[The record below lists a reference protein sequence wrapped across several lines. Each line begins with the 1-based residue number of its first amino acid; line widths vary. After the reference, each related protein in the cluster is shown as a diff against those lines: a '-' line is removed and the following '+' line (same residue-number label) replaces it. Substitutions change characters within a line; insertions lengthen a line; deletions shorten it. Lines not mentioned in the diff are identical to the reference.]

1 MGTVS
6 HSGSR
11 LHRFDFYLCAL
22 RLRAG
27 MAFALMAAFGA
38 SLVTISAHAQSSR
51 DIVGGPITT
60 QRLEQFLNAYVDPTD
75 AEATAIDRL
84 HESYLDRYRAE
95 IEPEATALMNSMNRR
110 QPSKDEYEKF
120 MRSLDRMQDKIAEA
134 DNQFFASA
142 IELLAESRRGGM
154 QRVREARERQR
165 LLSGLVQFAPMMLGG
180 GAGFIDL
187 PARAIREG
195 YFSKVSTENREAFDA
210 VLRSQESRTLG
221 QAREYNSEVRK
232 ALVGFFDVMMSMQ
245 ESAQAAAQAVDPNNP
260 ESFQAMEAQQRAMME
275 KITALGAEVR
285 KSVQSNFQANRAGAA
300 ALAALL
306 PEDSGVLLR
315 LDVADAAVNS
325 VGFGGGR
332 GSMSRTR
339 MRTLGGR
346 IDRDPDLSPE
356 VKAEIANIL
365 KAWRRDQAQASEKL
379 AEAMLEA
386 PLSAGMFSVAESE
399 TVSAARRQY
408 RDVGNATLKQI
419 ASKLLDHA
427 SRYVL
432 SSTGYE
438 EDGTEVELYRVASAP
453 KVEDDASEVTALNDA
468 RLRSAFLGGS
478 AGEAIDAMTAD
489 DVVRI
494 AQLMGIDSSSQAVIE
509 AVVDGWK
516 GAQWDAQIA
525 PLAARMVEVARRRM
539 TTDDTGVRYDEALVR
554 ELESLRTRVATLAFE
569 LDEKLYADLASA
581 LGLSADDALFV
592 LLRLERTDVAVSRS
606 DMRGASAGVPLPLS
620 RNLARA
626 KVDPAM
632 ARTVL
637 EGAKAEFAALASS
650 LAARVQE
657 RLELTHRKHA
667 AWRVFAGH
675 DQAAMER
682 ASREYGELMLKA
694 GQSDRAFGELLTKT
708 FVDAFNTHAN
718 DAMLA
723 RDFRRAVVASA
734 YPEVYKRADNAQ
746 VQLDAAQMLSGLSED
761 QRARVTA
768 LAAEYSVVFE
778 KFSDEMVMQADQPM
792 TGVGDEATWA
802 EYQKRAERVEKARFN
817 RNERTE
823 KALAELRRILGVEN
837 AALVPGL
844 VKDQEQASREAVGIW
859 QVVPQCIAELCGQD
873 ERFNM
878 WMGGDED

>member
-1 MGTVS
+1 MSTVS
-6 HSGSR
+6 RSVSR
-11 LHRFDFYLCAL
+11 TRRLDFCLCAV
-22 RLRAG
+22 RLRACV
-27 MAFALMAAFGA
+27 AFALIAAFGA
-38 SLVTISAHAQSSR
+38 SLITIPSHAQSSR

-95 IEPEATALMNSMNRR
+95 IEPEATALMSSMNGR

-134 DNQFFASA
+134 DNQFLASA

-187 PARAIREG
+187 PARAIRDE
-195 YFSKVSTENREAFDA
+195 YLSKVSTENREAFDA

-306 PEDSGVLLR
+306 PEESGVLLR

-339 MRTLGGR
+339 MRSLGGR
-346 IDRDPDLSPE
+346 IDRDPDLTPE
-356 VKAEIANIL
+356 VKVEIANIL

-386 PLSAGMFSVAESE
+386 PLSAGMFSGAESE

-453 KVEDDASEVTALNDA
+453 KAEDDASEATALNDA
-468 RLRSAFLGGS
+468 RLRSAFLEGS
-478 AGEAIDAMTAD
+478 AGQAIDAMTAD

-494 AQLMGIDSSSQAVIE
+494 AKMIGIDSSSQAVIE

-516 GAQWDAQIA
+516 SAQWDAQIA

-539 TTDDTGVRYDEALVR
+539 TTDDAGMLRYDEALVR
-554 ELESLRTRVATLAFE
+554 EFESLRTRVATLAFE

-581 LGLSADDALFV
+581 LGLAADDALFV

-606 DMRGASAGVPLPLS
+606 DMRGADAGVPLPLS
-620 RNLARA
+620 RNFARA

-667 AWRVFAGH
+667 AERVFATR
-675 DQAAMER
+675 DQAAVER

-723 RDFRRAVVASA
+723 RDFRRAVLASA

-746 VQLDAAQMLSGLSED
+746 VQLEAAQMLSGLSED
-761 QRARVTA
+761 QRARITA

-778 KFSDEMVMQADQPM
+778 KFSDEMVMPADQPM
-792 TGVGDEATWA
+792 TGVADEATWA
-802 EYQKRAERVEKARFN
+802 EYQKRAEKVEKARFN

-823 KALAELRRILGVEN
+823 KALAELRRILGAEN

-844 VKDQEQASREAVGIW
+844 VKDQEQASRE
-859 QVVPQCIAELCGQD
+859 D

>member
-6 HSGSR
+6 RSGSR
-11 LHRFDFYLCAL
+11 TRRLDFYLRAV
-22 RLRAG
+22 RLRACV
-27 MAFALMAAFGA
+27 AFALVAAFGA

-60 QRLEQFLNAYVDPTD
+60 QRLEQFLNAYVCPTD

-95 IEPEATALMNSMNRR
+95 IEPEATALMSSMNGR

-134 DNQFFASA
+134 DNQFLASA

-187 PARAIREG
+187 PARAIRDE

-260 ESFQAMEAQQRAMME
+260 ESFQAMEVQQRAMME

-285 KSVQSNFQANRAGAA
+285 KTVQSNFQANRAGAA

-332 GSMSRTR
+332 GSLSRTR
-339 MRTLGGR
+339 MRSLGGR
-346 IDRDPDLSPE
+346 IDRDPDLTPE
-356 VKAEIANIL
+356 VKVEIANIL

-379 AEAMLEA
+379 AEAMLDA

-438 EDGTEVELYRVASAP
+438 EDGTEVELYRVVSAP
-453 KVEDDASEVTALNDA
+453 KAEDDASEATALNDA
-468 RLRSAFLGGS
+468 RLRSAFLEGS
-478 AGEAIDAMTAD
+478 AGQAIDAMTAD

-494 AQLMGIDSSSQAVIE
+494 AQMIGIDSSSQAVIE

-516 GAQWDAQIA
+516 SAQWDAQIA

-539 TTDDTGVRYDEALVR
+539 TTDDTGMLRYDEALAR
-554 ELESLRTRVATLAFE
+554 EFESLRTHVATLAFE
-569 LDEKLYADLASA
+569 LDEKLYVDLASA
-581 LGLSADDALFV
+581 LGLAADDALFV

-606 DMRGASAGVPLPLS
+606 DMRGAGAGAGVPLPLS

-626 KVDPAM
+626 KVDPAVV
-632 ARTVL
+632 RTVL

-667 AWRVFAGH
+667 AERVFATR
-675 DQAAMER
+675 DQAAVER
-682 ASREYGELMLKA
+682 ASRDYGELMLKA

-723 RDFRRAVVASA
+723 RDFRRAVLASA

-761 QRARVTA
+761 QRARITA

-778 KFSDEMVMQADQPM
+778 KFSDEMVMPADQPM
-792 TGVGDEATWA
+792 TGVADEATWA
-802 EYQKRAERVEKARFN
+802 EYQKRAEKVEKARFN
-817 RNERTE
+817 RTERTE
-823 KALAELRRILGVEN
+823 KALAELRRILGAEN

-844 VKDQEQASREAVGIW
+844 VKDQEQASRE
-859 QVVPQCIAELCGQD
+859 D